1 MSDKDELLKAQK
13 AEIEKL
19 KKELQEATKP
29 SSLCSVIQVMQKSIK
44 RNIHNFFFREDKMKD
59 MDVKIKELQ
68 KELTQKEEELKK
80 TSAELF
86 AVVNFQEDNN
96 KKEQIPD
103 ISFPQT
109 KEEAIK
115 AYFGDIDLRQIYA
128 PEEKHETKSSD
139 SHISSPAT
147 SCHDSQGLT
156 NGNKVGVQINEVSDS
171 QYAASNIQAD
181 GQHND
186 CLETS
191 FPGDKPVR
199 SLQSIDNSI
208 NNSESSNSGESI
220 EKNLKYKTNDGF
232 DCKTNSSQSNL
243 EETDKQNNSSST
255 DVKPQSSLF
264 ACRSEGNWTRTPESE
279 TPSAQHRGLSSA
291 SLARRAD
298 ASERKLA
305 VSCES
310 GDMKSARQESHLPGC
325 KSDSNSFSASSQDSS
340 TEHQKKAATSENE
353 LISDN
358 LPESFGIV
366 IDEPELP
373 AIDTPNV
380 FDDDWDDDMV

>member
-29 SSLCSVIQVMQKSIK
+29 SSLCSVIQVIQKSIK

-208 NNSESSNSGESI
+208 NNSESSNSGEST
-220 EKNLKYKTNDGF
+220 EKNLKYKTNDGS

-243 EETDKQNNSSST
+243 EETDKQNNSSC
-255 DVKPQSSLF
+255 K
-264 ACRSEGNWTRTPESE
+264 
-279 TPSAQHRGLSSA
+279 
-291 SLARRAD
+291 
-298 ASERKLA
+298 
-305 VSCES
+305 S
-310 GDMKSARQESHLPGC
+310 GDMQSARQESHLPGS

-358 LPESFGIV
+358 LPESFGVV